1 MSALYGFLTMTT
13 PRPPKNLI
21 WLFLHESFCVT
32 FGCLTCCLLLG
43 SFCVWH
49 VVVHYNVRAL
59 LKEKTPQLPMRTT
72 LVTFN
77 IITISHK
84 LSTSELWCD
93 FCKRVDPSPGPLR
106 FKSQINFSCI
116 AIKYFSLIHFYCKA
130 KSAINYLNSPWW
142 LASTKYQVSATQPST
157 KYQVPKFSMMA
168 LLLDSPIVK
177 HWSCIHSSGAL
188 HQIPDIKIIWK

>member
-1 MSALYGFLTMTT
+1 M
-13 PRPPKNLI
+13 
-21 WLFLHESFCVT
+21 
-32 FGCLTCCLLLG
+32 
-43 SFCVWH
+43 
-49 VVVHYNVRAL
+49 VHYNVRAL

-93 FCKRVDPSPGPLR
+93 FCKRVDPSPGSLR

-142 LASTKYQVSATQPST
+142 PACTKYQVSATQPST
-157 KYQVPKFSMMA
+157 KYLNSPWWPSFSILRSWNTDPVYTPVELSTRYLKSRKHVKMITIA
-168 LLLDSPIVK
+168 LVLLMFHIK
-177 HWSCIHSSGAL
+177 
-188 HQIPDIKIIWK
+188 PDPCVSR